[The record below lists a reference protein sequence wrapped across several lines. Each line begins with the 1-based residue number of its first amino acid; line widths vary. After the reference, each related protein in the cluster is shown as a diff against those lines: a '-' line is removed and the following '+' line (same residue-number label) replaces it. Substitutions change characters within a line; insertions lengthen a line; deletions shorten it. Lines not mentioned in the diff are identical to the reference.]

1 MKFKRYINT
10 LDAIE
15 ETQKKYGGIS
25 LLFSLVILDK
35 WNLA

>member
-10 LDAIE
+10 LDGYWKKL
-15 ETQKKYGGIS
+15 KKYGGIS
-25 LLFSLVILDK
+25 LSFLILDK